1 MSPKYRTALTAKEV
15 ENAKPKTAAYRLHDA
30 KVPGLSLRVL
40 PSGVKSWN
48 VTWARNRDLA
58 IGKWPGVTLEAA
70 RTRARAKLAEADQHG
85 APLAVIEAKKPKA
98 FTLGEFVEQEFRP
111 WATAN
116 RKWGE
121 GAADRIL
128 SVFSDYA
135 DSPLSDLNALTLE
148 KWRSRR
154 VKSGTS
160 LNTCNRDL
168 ATLKSALKRALEW
181 GLIDVDRLGA
191 VKQAKVDSTRV
202 RYLSPDEDKRLRNAL
217 AERDE
222 TARRA
227 RDSNNAWRAARGRE
241 PLPVLGREDFGDH
254 LAPAVLLS
262 LNTGLRRGEL
272 TALEWSDIDFR
283 ASILTVRAAAAKSGS
298 MRRVNLNAEA
308 VAVLRRWQRQ
318 TTGTGRLFLVHD
330 FKTAW
335 STLLEEAKID
345 GFRWHD
351 LRHTFASRL
360 AQANVSLN
368 KIRELMGHADLKMT
382 LRYAHLATED
392 LADAVALIS
401 GPQAT
406 RAKAKKRGRAE

>member
-1 MSPKYRTALTAKEV
+1 MSQKHRAALTAKEV

-58 IGKWPGVTLEAA
+58 LGKWPGVTVEAA

-85 APLAVIEAKKPKA
+85 APLAVIDAKKPKA
-98 FTLGEFVEQEFRP
+98 FTLREFVEQEFRP
-111 WATAN
+111 WASAN

-128 SVFSDYA
+128 SVFGDHA
-135 DSPLSDLNALTLE
+135 DKPLSELNALTLE

-160 LNTCNRDL
+160 QNTCNRDL

-181 GLIDVDRLGA
+181 GLIEIDPLGA
-191 VKQAKVDSTRV
+191 VKQARVDSTRV
-202 RYLSPDEDKRLRNAL
+202 RYLSPDEDKRLRKAL
-217 AERDE
+217 ADRDDA
-222 TARRA
+222 ARRA
-227 RDSNNAWRAARGRE
+227 RASNNAWRAARGRE
-241 PLPVLGREDFGDH
+241 LLPPLGRDDFGDH

-283 ASILTVRAAAAKSGS
+283 TELLTVRAAAAKSGS

-308 VAVLRRWQRQ
+308 VAVLRRWQHQ
-318 TTGTGRLFLVHD
+318 AGGAGRLFPMRD

-335 STLLEEAKID
+335 STLLDAAKIE

-392 LADAVALIS
+392 LANAVALIS
-401 GPQAT
+401 GPQSAAS
-406 RAKAKKRGRAE
+406 RPVKKAKK

>member
-1 MSPKYRTALTAKEV
+1 MSAKGRTTLTAREV
-15 ENAKPKTAAYRLHDA
+15 ESAKPRTTAYRLHDA

-58 IGKWPGVTLEAA
+58 IGKWPVVTVEAA
-70 RTRARAKLAEADQHG
+70 RTKARAKLAEADQHG
-85 APLAVIEAKKPKA
+85 APLAVIEAKKPKV
-98 FTLGEFVEQEFRP
+98 FTLREFVDLEFRP
-111 WATAN
+111 WASAN

-121 GAADRIL
+121 GSADRIL
-128 SVFSDYA
+128 SVFRDYA
-135 DSPLSDLNALTLE
+135 ESPLSELNPLTLE
-148 KWRSRR
+148 KWRARR

-160 LNTCNRDL
+160 QNTCNRDL

-181 GLIDVDRLGA
+181 GLIDVDQLRA
-191 VKQAKVDSTRV
+191 VKQARVDSTRV
-202 RYLSPDEDKRLRNAL
+202 RYLEPDEDKRLRKAL
-217 AERDE
+217 ADRDE
-222 TARRA
+222 AARQGRA
-227 RDSNNAWRAARGRE
+227 SNNAWREARGHE
-241 PLPVLGREDFGDH
+241 LLPTLGHDDFGDH
-254 LAPAVLLS
+254 LTPAVLLS

-283 ASILTVRAAAAKSGS
+283 ANLLTVRAAAAKSGS

-308 VAVLRRWQRQ
+308 VAVLRRWHRQ
-318 TTGTGRLFLVHD
+318 TGGAGRLFPVRD

-335 STLLEEAKID
+335 SRLLTDAKID

-382 LRYAHLATED
+382 LRYAHLASED

-401 GPQAT
+401 GPQ
-406 RAKAKKRGRAE
+406 RVLVKA